1 MKKLVVALML
11 LLGTGVSFSQ
21 KQSVKAN
28 PLAVFGG
35 SDLISY
41 ERAIN
46 NNVSGLVG
54 VGFSSF
60 SVGSYDYTSYGV
72 EAQGRYYFKEAIKG
86 FYGGGQV
93 GFNTGKVELNSI
105 YFTDSDISYTSIRI
119 GGKAGYQWIWS
130 SGLTVDLNVG
140 YGLNTFSYNSD
151 NALLG
156 LSASGAFPNL
166 GFGIGYS
173 F

>member
-1 MKKLVVALML
+1 M
-11 LLGTGVSFSQ
+11 TSSI
-21 KQSVKAN
+21 AN
-28 PLAVFGG
+28 FYQYGG
-35 SDLISY
+35 FY
-41 ERAIN
+41 ECFIRVDN
-46 NNVSGLVG
+46 E
-54 VGFSSF
+54 
-60 SVGSYDYTSYGV
+60 D
-72 EAQGRYYFKEAIKG
+72 GRYYFKEAIKG